1 MPLTTFLEVISDPA
15 RRGRMMGE
23 LESVDIDL
31 SCRHGLDFDSSQI
44 LKSEAFPE
52 VLEEITQ
59 IGSAI
64 YATAI
69 TGQKMAGDIPLQ
81 NLYYHNQ
88 TELPISPA
96 TASKYVITA
105 ILGSFLSRPEA
116 YRLVQVRSRSLYKE
130 MLLSAVSSVIY
141 NVESSDVDFSQTYL
155 FFHCA
160 VALQIIYSDVYWN
173 DSRAVDVQQ
182 LEVARGFL
190 FADAPVVEKLMDKAL
205 GTDFDGTEEYILSY
219 LHRRIN
225 CSCMDHKV
233 KWATGKK
240 LLLEGG
246 QVRYCGG
253 CGRVETPEAK
263 LKNCSRCGCD
273 WYCGAECQ
281 KKGWKNGHKERCIVI
296 KKSK

>member
-246 QVRYCGG
+246 QVGTAEAAEELKHLRQSSKTALAAAVIGTVERSVRKRA
-253 CGRVETPEAK
+253 GRTAT
-263 LKNCSRCGCD
+263 KNV
-273 WYCGAECQ
+273 AL
-281 KKGWKNGHKERCIVI
+281 
-296 KKSK
+296 